1 MMQSQGYL
9 TGLQSQLAGQYS
21 GLSGNYGGST
31 PSKTTDTYGWGTTVP
46 NYSPTGMSAFTGR
59 PGVPVGQYGY
69 NQQTP
74 QRGTGTGETAVPRGT
89 PGTSG
94 NNVEQQFRQLF
105 PGNTLSPQQLAA
117 AEPQLNAMGLRLLG
131 PNAAGMRT
139 KIQLPDGSVRDV
151 IGGAGA
157 GNNILQWMDAGG
169 SSSGGSSFGGSSGG
183 GMLQSAFGGGG
194 GGAVGQNLADYG
206 NIMSRFQGFADTG
219 GFSEGDKANIRSR
232 AVSPIRSIYS
242 SARQGLDRQRALQGG
257 YSPGYATA
265 LGRFSREQG
274 QLSSDAATNAEA
286 AIAEMTQR
294 GKLAGMGGMA
304 SIYGATPGL
313 SNMFGQQMLQ
323 GMGQQLQAGQ
333 LQNQLSLGLMDNQ
346 NRIGTIPGTFQNAL
360 GNIGGAINLGGQ
372 IGGAIYP
379 WLNQGNNSTPWGV

>member
-9 TGLQSQLAGQYS
+9 TGLQSQLAGQYQ

-31 PSKTTDTYGWGTTVP
+31 PSKTQDTYGWGTTVP
-46 NYSPTGMSAFTGR
+46 NYSPTGMSAFSGNGTGT
-59 PGVPVGQYGY
+59 PVGQYGY

-74 QRGTGTGETAVPRGT
+74 QRGTGTGETAVPR
-89 PGTSG
+89 SG
-94 NNVEQQFRQLF
+94 MPQQQGGEQQYQDYFNSIF
-105 PGNTLSPQQLAA
+105 PGNTVTPQQLKA
-117 AEPQLNAMGLRLLG
+117 AEAQLAQQGIRVLTNASGIS
-131 PNAAGMRT
+131 A
-139 KIQLPDGSVRDV
+139 KIQLPSGAIVDV
-151 IGGAGA
+151 IGKAGA
-157 GNNILQWMDAGG
+157 GGSTKQWYSDNGIYGG
-169 SSSGGSSFGGSSGG
+169 GGGNSSGSGG
-183 GMLQSAFGGGG
+183 ALQSAFGGG
-194 GGAVGQNLADYG
+194 AVGRNLNDYG
-206 NIMSRFQGFADTG
+206 NIMSRFQSFADNG

-232 AVSPIRSIYS
+232 AVSPIRSMYS

-323 GMGQQLQAGQ
+323 GMGQQLQASG
-333 LQNQLSLGLMDNQ
+333 LQNQLSLGLITGQNQ
-346 NRIGTIPGTFQNAL
+346 VGQIPGTFQSAMS
-360 GNIGGAINLGGQ
+360 NIYGAGKAGQ
-372 IGGAIYP
+372 AIGGAIYP
-379 WLNQGNNSTPWGV
+379 WIEDKPKGI